1 MDISLQVDQILGT
14 VWKKKRLKK
23 KEDVYKLITL
33 LFLLTGRLS
42 NFKKVKIFPQR
53 FLIEFPKTKHF
64 YLGSEI
70 VSRF

>member
-1 MDISLQVDQILGT
+1 MDIFLLADQILGME
-14 VWKKKRLKK
+14 WKKKRLKK
-23 KEDVYKLITL
+23 REDAYKSIML

-42 NFKKVKIFPQR
+42 NSQKVKIFPQR

-64 YLGSEI
+64 YLGNEI